1 MAKLEAN
8 QIPWQKLAEWGIQ
21 QRVLEANQEA
31 MQRLIA
37 GRYTPPMNFY
47 RKDDGLSVTE
57 VECLSEDF
65 WRISCVPVL

>member
-37 GRYTPPMNFY
+37 GR
-47 RKDDGLSVTE
+47 
-57 VECLSEDF
+57 
-65 WRISCVPVL
+65 

>member
-1 MAKLEAN
+1 MAKLETN

-47 RKDDGLSVTE
+47 RKDDGLSDE
-57 VECLSEDF
+57 VQAAIRCYKA
-65 WRISCVPVL
+65 